1 MNVRNL
7 TKGLKY
13 KGEAEGKRQ
22 TYYVFEGSGYFFVI
36 SFRKTDKD
44 SGNFNVIE
52 SDAVQYVQRKFAS
65 EKGITAQDLYNRSNK
80 TRHFGSELDAL
91 NTLYVL
97 VATKRAKVDNRFKSR
112 ALYFNIK

>member
-1 MNVRNL
+1 MNVRSL
-7 TKGLKY
+7 VKGLKY
-13 KGEAEGKRQ
+13 RGEAEGKRQ

-36 SFRKTDKD
+36 SFRKTDAD

-52 SDAVQYVQRKFAS
+52 SDAVQYVQRKFAG